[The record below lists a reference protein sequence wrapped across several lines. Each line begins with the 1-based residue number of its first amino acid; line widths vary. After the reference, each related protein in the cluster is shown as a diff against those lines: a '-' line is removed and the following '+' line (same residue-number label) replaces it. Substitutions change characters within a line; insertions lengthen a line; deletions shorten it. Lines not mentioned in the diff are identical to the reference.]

1 LIQSARE
8 KGDCRLNRE
17 VALASIFVHIVTFNN
32 KNTIEPC
39 LRALVAQEKVSHLKV
54 VVTDN
59 NSSDDTLD
67 HVVKFLSETVSVHTN
82 SANIGFAAAHNWG
95 VARFLESDADF
106 LVILNPDVALERN
119 ALSELSD
126 GFQRWPSFGAA
137 TGLLL
142 RSDGSLQPLQ
152 PEIIDSA
159 GIEFTPQ
166 FRHLDRFAG
175 RLVRDVKIEE
185 GEVQGATG
193 AYLAIRRKFIERVS
207 LDAGSNSALFKLY
220 PSLREGAKERKQL
233 FDEAF
238 FAYREDAE
246 LALRGGLLGERFVF
260 IPRSRGAH
268 QRQVTPERRSS
279 LAPQINKL
287 GVRNRF
293 LLQLAVFSW
302 RHHWRWF
309 LGGIIWRNLVVILG
323 VFFHERTSL
332 GAFWELFLLLPR
344 ALQRRRELFS
354 KLD

>member
-1 LIQSARE
+1 M
-8 KGDCRLNRE
+8 
-17 VALASIFVHIVTFNN
+17 ASIIVHIVTFNHQD
-32 KNTIEPC
+32 TIEPC
-39 LRALVAQEKVSHLKV
+39 LRAIIAQERVSSLRV
-54 VVTDN
+54 IVTDN
-59 NSSDDTLD
+59 NSSDDTLA
-67 HVVKFLSETVSVHTN
+67 HVSQFLGETVSLHRN

-119 ALSELSD
+119 ALWELSN
-126 GFQRWPSFGAA
+126 GLQRWPSCGAA

-142 RSDGSLQPLQ
+142 RSDGNLHPLQ
-152 PEIIDSA
+152 PEVVDSA

-166 FRHLDRFAG
+166 FRHLDRFAD
-175 RLVRDVKIEE
+175 RLLRDVMIEE
-185 GEVQGATG
+185 GEIQGATG

-207 LDAGSNSALFKLY
+207 LDAGSNAALYRLY
-220 PSLREGAKERKQL
+220 PALKEGATERKQL

-246 LALRGGLLGERFVF
+246 LALRGRLLGERFVI

-268 QRQVTPERRSS
+268 QRQVTPERRSR
-279 LAPQINKL
+279 LAPEINKL

-309 LGGIIWRNLVVILG
+309 LGGVMWRNIVVIFA
-323 VFFHERTSL
+323 VFFRERSSL
-332 GAFWELFLLLPR
+332 EAFWEVFLLLPR
-344 ALQRRRELFS
+344 ALQRRRELFN
-354 KLD
+354 KLE